1 LIGLEISNLV
11 LYFSNNFEVVE
22 VEQNLSV
29 DINLVADLSVGIF
42 NKDDEAFRDGV
53 LKVELS
59 GVADEQIYLGF
70 VVS

>member
-53 LKVELS
+53 LKV
-59 GVADEQIYLGF
+59 
-70 VVS
+70 